1 MKNLYF
7 YIKKNNKKGHYCKWI
22 LDLRDVEKIENKKFL
37 QHDDIKNFEKNLK
50 LINKYNE
57 FLFNYIY
64 KKLNKYHD
72 INFSKRQWRILI
84 GKWLRYFVG
93 STFFRY
99 NYLITSINK
108 ENINNF
114 YLRFNKKNNYIPTIF
129 IDYLYILDNQERNN
143 YFNWKI
149 LSYVKKKINSN
160 IKIFTQI
167 SNEKYCSNKFIN
179 TYNLKSFRYI
189 VHKIFNFIFKP
200 FLKNDTPIIISSYL
214 SFFKEIILQFKIKSF
229 FCGNISFL
237 IKIMRF

>member
-143 YFNWKI
+143 YLN
-149 LSYVKKKINSN
+149 
-160 IKIFTQI
+160 
-167 SNEKYCSNKFIN
+167 
-179 TYNLKSFRYI
+179 
-189 VHKIFNFIFKP
+189 
-200 FLKNDTPIIISSYL
+200 
-214 SFFKEIILQFKIKSF
+214 
-229 FCGNISFL
+229 
-237 IKIMRF
+237 